1 MRIRV
6 TQKLPVTFTFDVP
19 KRLAAEVKR
28 YNTDR
33 AADSPE
39 ENLDET
45 IPLDFNF
52 PRFPSSEWEAWAAE
66 LDNAREER
74 AVGNGRLNAHEAAK
88 FLLLYPVEPT
98 TRADITRY
106 IATPGGGRRVF
117 RTCAKLGN
125 VPDAV
130 TDYLLANIT
139 EPDLET
145 VTRILAAIV
154 TDQELSES
162 LLALREQERQQQASG
177 NPPPLREEDKNPL
190 SGSSVESK
198 SS

>member
-6 TQKLPVTFTFDVP
+6 TQKLPVTFTFDIP
-19 KRLAAEVKR
+19 KSLAAKVGK
-28 YNTDR
+28 YDTDQP
-33 AADSPE
+33 AGAPP

-45 IPLDFNF
+45 IPLDFLF
-52 PRFPSSEWEAWAAE
+52 PRFPSSEWEAWANE

-106 IATPGGGRRVF
+106 IATPSGGRRIF

-125 VPDAV
+125 IPGGVV
-130 TDYLLANIT
+130 EYVLANIT

-145 VTRILAAIV
+145 VVRILAAIV
-154 TDQELSES
+154 SDRELSES
-162 LLALREQERQQQASG
+162 LLELQQQQEQQEASG
-177 NPPPLREEDKNPL
+177 KPAPLREEDKSPL
-190 SGSSVESK
+190 SGSSAE
-198 SS
+198 